1 MYYHIKLI
9 GETQVPENPYLTIN
23 PVMGWSSRSQA
34 HKFLCLDSAKYILD
48 DVNANGKVAFIEW
61 HDESKNPPHGSWG
74 EVNPFYLS
82 TIGV

>member
-9 GETQVPENPYLTIN
+9 GETKVPKNPYLSITMAGN
-23 PVMGWSSRSQA
+23 SWSSRSYA

-74 EVNPFYLS
+74 EVNPYALKNL
-82 TIGV
+82 